1 MTNPELELP
10 GSVEDALAQKSL
22 AAAASRAAILLAV
35 RENGR
40 DEPPFGL
47 ERLEA
52 LMRSEEH
59 FQALLLYDQ
68 IGFLRAAG
76 KPTAAEREFG
86 LDVQRICLEA
96 ANGLQRFLRHRAD
109 WAPGAPPELAY
120 RVAGLTIN
128 AIHGFLKWGNFLED
142 AGRTAPWRQL
152 HALYALSE
160 TEGFSQVPF
169 VLHPSQPSFK
179 PSVQS
184 LYLRTLVLDL
194 LNIGHLSKVQVEI
207 ADGWFSSWCSDYTL
221 EGEYSSR
228 QHLFFVDLQAD
239 AGMGLVRKDSHG
251 ESMRYLRAEGL
262 KAQIEEVQAGLR
274 HGRLYAGYGA
284 GAVFPVEEH
293 VAVLAIIE
301 RLYHSILAG
310 SENRIEERTHLED
323 REVDVAVGIERVLRK
338 VREKSAAR
346 TASTAAEAA
355 SETIEIT
362 PAGLARV
369 ETLASDEA
377 LPFDPLQADPDVER
391 WRVQDLSS
399 RGFGLV
405 VDRVAAD
412 AVMLNGLIALR
423 NHDTGGWILGTV
435 VRKHARGGSGEV
447 LLGVEVLSYRPV
459 AVELMPAQGAPA
471 QALYLPG
478 LDTNGKLDGLL
489 VRPGDF
495 RSDAPYGLRTGG
507 ALYRVRLNRII
518 RKGPDWINARFEL
531 VSKA

>member
-1 MTNPELELP
+1 MTDPALELP
-10 GSVEDALAQKSL
+10 GSLGDVLARKSL
-22 AAAASRAAILLAV
+22 DDPSARAAILLAV
-35 RENGR
+35 REHGA
-40 DEPPFGL
+40 DDQPFTP

-52 LMRSEEH
+52 LMRAEEH

-68 IGFLRAAG
+68 IGFLRSPG
-76 KPTAAEREFG
+76 KATPAEREFG

-96 ANGLQRFLRHRAD
+96 ANGLQRFLRRRAE
-109 WAPGAPPELAY
+109 WAGGAAPEVAY
-120 RVAGLTIN
+120 RVVGLTIN
-128 AIHGFLKWGNFLED
+128 AIHGFLKWGNFLEET
-142 AGRTAPWRQL
+142 GRTAPWRQL
-152 HALYALSE
+152 HALYALAE
-160 TEGFSQVPF
+160 NEGFSQVPF
-169 VLHPSQPSFK
+169 VLHPTQPSFK

-184 LYLRTLVLDL
+184 LYLRTMLLDL
-194 LNIGHLSKVQVEI
+194 LDIGHLSKVQVEI
-207 ADGWFSSWCSDYTL
+207 ADGWFSSWCSDYAL
-221 EGEYSSR
+221 EAEYSSR

-239 AGMGLVRKDSHG
+239 AGMGLVRRDSHG
-251 ESMRYLRAEGL
+251 DSMRYLRAEGL

-284 GAVFPVEEH
+284 GALFPVEEH
-293 VAVLAIIE
+293 VGVLAIIE
-301 RLYHSILAG
+301 KLYHSILAG

-323 REVDVAVGIERVLRK
+323 REVDVAVGIDRVMRK

-346 TASTAAEAA
+346 AVSQAPEAA

-362 PAGLARV
+362 PNGLARV

-377 LPFDPLQADPDVER
+377 LPFDALQADPDIDR

-399 RGFGLV
+399 RGFGLL

-423 NHDTGGWILGTV
+423 NHETGSWILGSV
-435 VRKHARGGSGEV
+435 VRKQARPGGGEV
-447 LLGVEVLSYRPV
+447 LLGVEVLSYRPI
-459 AVELMPAQGAPA
+459 AVELTPSQGPPQA
-471 QALYLPG
+471 ALYLPG

-489 VRPGDF
+489 VRPADF
-495 RSDAPYGLRTGG
+495 RSDAPYALRTGE